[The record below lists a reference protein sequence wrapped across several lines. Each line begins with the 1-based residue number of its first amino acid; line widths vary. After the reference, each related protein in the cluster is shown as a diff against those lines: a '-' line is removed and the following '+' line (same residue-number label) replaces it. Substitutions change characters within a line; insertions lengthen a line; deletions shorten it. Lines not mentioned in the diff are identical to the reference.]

1 MARRLGQGDPQSTQ
15 TTQRCKARRGD
26 STPSKGSMAD
36 SALRE
41 AFNKIDKDGGG
52 TLDKD
57 EITAALREAN
67 KTEKQITELLD
78 RCHPARVS
86 V

>member
-1 MARRLGQGDPQSTQ
+1 
-15 TTQRCKARRGD
+15 
-26 STPSKGSMAD
+26 MAD